1 MRFLPTHFT
10 HGFLPKQSPHATS
23 HAHITHMWCHVMDI
37 GYLWDHFLCGNV
49 GTFELDGSKFE
60 GMGMSW
66 SADPDVI
73 SMWKKPRIEDEEKM
87 HETEDGEDRELQ
99 VIRRS
104 KIWRDV
110 PSEMGKL
117 AIVSVKI
124 GSGHIWRT
132 FHMEN
137 IVLNVNLD
145 VLDHK
150 QWYRTMK
157 RKMDQ
162 LHEL

>member
-1 MRFLPTHFT
+1 
-10 HGFLPKQSPHATS
+10 
-23 HAHITHMWCHVMDI
+23 
-37 GYLWDHFLCGNV
+37 LCGNV

-60 GMGMSW
+60 GMSW
-66 SADPDVI
+66 SADPDEI
-73 SMWKKPRIEDEEKM
+73 SIWKNSRIEDEEKM

-99 VIRRS
+99 VIRCS

-124 GSGHIWRT
+124 GSGNIWRT

-150 QWYRTMK
+150 QWYGTK
-157 RKMDQ
+157 RKKWINYMNYTVYHGHSWIMRNI
-162 LHEL
+162 LK